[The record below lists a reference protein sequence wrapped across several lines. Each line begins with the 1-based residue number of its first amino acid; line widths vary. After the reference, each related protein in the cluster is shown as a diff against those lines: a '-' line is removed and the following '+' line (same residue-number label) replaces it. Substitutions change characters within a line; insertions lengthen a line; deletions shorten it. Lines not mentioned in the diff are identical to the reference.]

1 MFIKKPCSC
10 LSYSVTM
17 FMFITKQSYR
27 KIFVMFSLNL
37 PKFETLFGLLLL
49 QIFGLK
55 TIFHQI
61 AKLQIK
67 FRAYSR
73 ETIRYKI
80 YQANYSNQTK
90 IFITSSNVRR
100 TFKRG
105 AINYPQKVALKQ
117 VRAAAIIGVGRIFDL
132 RGGRQNQKSHTMTSS
147 EIFERGT
154 FCGKKIS

>member
-1 MFIKKPCSC
+1 MFIK
-10 LSYSVTM
+10 
-17 FMFITKQSYR
+17 KQSYR

-37 PKFETLFGLLLL
+37 PKFETLLGLLLL
-49 QIFGLK
+49 QILGLK

-80 YQANYSNQTK
+80 YQANHSNQTK

-132 RGGRQNQKSHTMTSS
+132 RGGAAKP
-147 EIFERGT
+147 
-154 FCGKKIS
+154 KITYNDVVKNFRKRNFLWDKDIIEWKPRSRDLVYQS